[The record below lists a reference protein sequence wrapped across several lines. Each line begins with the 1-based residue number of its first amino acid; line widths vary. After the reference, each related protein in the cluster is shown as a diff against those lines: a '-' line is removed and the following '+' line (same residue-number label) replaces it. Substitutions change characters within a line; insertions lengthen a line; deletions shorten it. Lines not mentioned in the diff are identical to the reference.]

1 MERLVDVSDSFI
13 EEFKKEGERGGGG
26 DNGRSEKADSYSF
39 LSPLFHVSFLR
50 RIDDESLGGGGKQRN
65 LATVGGGNES

>member
-13 EEFKKEGERGGGG
+13 EEFKKGGERERGG

-50 RIDDESLGGGGKQRN
+50 RIDDES
-65 LATVGGGNES
+65 